1 MAFCIYCGTKL
12 SENDRFC
19 GACGKK
25 VAVMEPAPVVPA
37 AQAPATVIY
46 QPAAPAAEEP
56 VAETPVSEPVFTA
69 PAEEAPAAEPA
80 FEEPAAE
87 LPVAETIFTAPVTEE
102 PAVPVTEIVSEAPV
116 AEEPVSQE
124 PLYAAPITREHVRN
138 AATPA
143 AAQPMPFGNKSAR
156 GSSASYSYATPERV
170 TNPVKNKVV
179 RPKRKFL
186 AVFFSVILCI
196 ALLFAMLP
204 TYVLITVRNSL
215 SSSTF
220 QAVMQR
226 IDLDELPATILDEYD
241 SSLRG
246 LSVAEALCNEI
257 NDQVGQDVSDWKEL
271 TPQTLDKILD
281 ETAFLPFIAD
291 HAEGILKAVLDG
303 EDSYRISTKEIVK
316 VLEQDLNLLT
326 GELDLQMEESD
337 LDEFADDIMEEFG
350 LDNMELPTP
359 RDIDEDT
366 QMTLDLLS
374 ILLSFYAIGGV
385 ALMLL
390 LLVLLLFAA
399 NHRDPMYALRDLG
412 IVSILGT
419 ILPLLLVLGG
429 RVAVTMAV
437 GKDAE
442 MYLASII
449 ASCVL
454 ESSLIPV
461 AVVFGLGVVLLIVN
475 GIVRKAQN
483 KKAMA

>member
-12 SENDRFC
+12 GENDRFC

-25 VAVMEPAPVVPA
+25 VAVMEPVP
-37 AQAPATVIY
+37 APATVIY
-46 QPAAPAAEEP
+46 RPAAAPDAEKT
-56 VAETPVSEPVFTA
+56 VAEAPVSEPVFTA
-69 PAEEAPAAEPA
+69 PAEEAPAAEPV
-80 FEEPAAE
+80 FEAPAAD
-87 LPVAETIFTAPVTEE
+87 LPAAGTVFSAPAEEETAAPVTEVVF
-102 PAVPVTEIVSEAPV
+102 AAPV
-116 AEEPVSQE
+116 ADEPLPQE
-124 PLYAAPITREHVRN
+124 PLFAAPITREHVRN

-170 TNPVKNKVV
+170 ANPVKNKVV

-186 AVFFSVILCI
+186 AAFLSVILCI
-196 ALLFAMLP
+196 ALLAAMLP
-204 TYVLITVRNSL
+204 AYVLITVRNSL

-220 QAVMQR
+220 LAVMQR

-246 LSVAEALCNEI
+246 LSVAEALCNEL
-257 NDQVGQDVSDWKEL
+257 NDQVGRDVSDWKEI
-271 TPQTLDKILD
+271 TPKTLDKILD

-291 HAEGILKAVLDG
+291 HAEGILKAFLDG
-303 EDSYRISTKEIVK
+303 EDNYRISTKEIVK
-316 VLEQDLNLLT
+316 VLEQDLNLLS

-350 LDNMELPTP
+350 LDNLELPTSQ
-359 RDIDEDT
+359 DIDEDT
-366 QMTLDLLS
+366 QMALDLLS

-429 RVAVTMAV
+429 RAAVAVFI

-442 MYLASII
+442 MYLISII
-449 ASCVL
+449 SSCVL

-461 AVVFGLGVVLLIVN
+461 AVVFGLGVALLIVN